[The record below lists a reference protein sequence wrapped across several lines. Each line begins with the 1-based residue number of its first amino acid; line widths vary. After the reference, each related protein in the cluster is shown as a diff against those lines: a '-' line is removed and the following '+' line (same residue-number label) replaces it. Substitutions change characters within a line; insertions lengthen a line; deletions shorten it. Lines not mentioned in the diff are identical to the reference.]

1 METAAKPE
9 QTTPKAGCGP
19 RPRLVV
25 AADAT
30 LHFHAHMIA
39 TRVRVAAGNPR
50 GCVIKF
56 L

>member
-1 METAAKPE
+1 MEIATKLK

-19 RPRLVV
+19 RPPLVL

-30 LHFHAHMIA
+30 LHFHAHLIA

>member
-1 METAAKPE
+1 MEIATKLK

-19 RPRLVV
+19 RPALVL

-39 TRVRVAAGNPR
+39 TRFRVAAGNPR